1 MSTEEQLKT
10 LISEIKK
17 LTKSSEEQ
25 EKAIVNMTAKLE
37 SKLDTHKKEISDLIE
52 EKLGSCIQR
61 VDKLEQTVEKLDE
74 RLEDNVDIS
83 TRICNLLLTGIP
95 FKEGENVSNIVKTL
109 SHKLGYEEP
118 PETIQYRFKS
128 DNPRRPIMIRFA
140 TEFHKMQFLQ
150 LYYKVAKNLTCSVFA
165 GFTGDDNRIYLQHDF
180 TPIQYKLHKSAMS
193 LKKAKKIAE
202 VKVNLG
208 NIIVIKVDP
217 RGKFKAYN
225 SDEDL
230 QKEIASSIE

>member
-118 PETIQYRFKS
+118 PETIQYRFK
-128 DNPRRPIMIRFA
+128 RPHSTRCNFYSY
-140 TEFHKMQFLQ
+140 TTRLQ
-150 LYYKVAKNLTCSVFA
+150 
-165 GFTGDDNRIYLQHDF
+165 RI
-180 TPIQYKLHKSAMS
+180 
-193 LKKAKKIAE
+193 
-202 VKVNLG
+202 
-208 NIIVIKVDP
+208 
-217 RGKFKAYN
+217 
-225 SDEDL
+225 
-230 QKEIASSIE
+230 